1 MPTENKACPLHAGID
16 DWLHTIEANLKDAE
30 TKITDIRVALATLTA
45 QVKSRAVI
53 WSAIG
58 AAIPVAIGIATLI
71 VRSLVK

>member
-1 MPTENKACPLHAGID
+1 MPPEHKACPLHAGID
-16 DWLHTIEANLKDAE
+16 DWLHTIEANLKEAE
-30 TKITDIRVALATLTA
+30 KQITDIRVGMAALTA
-45 QVKSRAVI
+45 QVRSRAVI

>member
-1 MPTENKACPLHAGID
+1 MPPEHKACPLHAGID
-16 DWLHTIEANLKDAE
+16 DWLHTIEANLKEAE
-30 TKITDIRVALATLTA
+30 TRITDLRVEQATLAA